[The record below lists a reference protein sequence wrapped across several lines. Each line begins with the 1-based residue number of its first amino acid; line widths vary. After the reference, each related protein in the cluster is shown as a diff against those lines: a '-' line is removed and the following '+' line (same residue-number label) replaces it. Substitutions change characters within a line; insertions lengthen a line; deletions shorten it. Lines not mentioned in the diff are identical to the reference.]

1 MPYLIQIKTACQSIK
16 DDNLVKNLKKRFPVI
31 PAKAGIQDRLKILDS
46 GSRFA
51 CPE

>member
-1 MPYLIQIKTACQSIK
+1 M
-16 DDNLVKNLKKRFPVI
+16 LKPIELSEKAISSVI
-31 PAKAGIQDRLKILDS
+31 PAKLVPAGFKPGAGIQDGLKILDS